1 MRWEDLGIL
10 NTNFY
15 QGITCWKH
23 TFIIHHPYFRFCT
36 WPKLLLGCWLFFFD
50 FVWFW
55 KQCMSKGTN
64 YRNCW
69 WIADDFYLILFDLKS
84 NVWHCVRNS
93 AKLIVERNVVRIVIV
108 RDLDLSNHPI
118 RIENWLIWPIIM
130 PEYWYSTGLS
140 CPPPD
145 WLDLGRLEKSGP

>member
-1 MRWEDLGIL
+1 MFYIAKFEDSRIYLIML
-10 NTNFY
+10 LWFNN
-15 QGITCWKH
+15 
-23 TFIIHHPYFRFCT
+23 RFCT
-36 WPKLLLGCWLFFFD
+36 WAKFRMDCCLFFFD

-55 KQCMSKGTN
+55 KQCMSKRTN
-64 YRNCW
+64 YRNCG

-93 AKLIVERNVVRIVIV
+93 AKLIAKGNVVRIVIV

>member
-1 MRWEDLGIL
+1 MTRGVAIIL
-10 NTNFY
+10 HHRQLNIFM
-15 QGITCWKH
+15 
-23 TFIIHHPYFRFCT
+23 IIRFCT
-36 WPKLLLGCWLFFFD
+36 WAKLRMDCCLFFFD

-93 AKLIVERNVVRIVIV
+93 AKLIAEGNVVRIVIV
-108 RDLDLSNHPI
+108 GDLDLSNHPI

-130 PEYWYSTGLS
+130 PKYWYSTGLS
-140 CPPPD
+140 CHPSD